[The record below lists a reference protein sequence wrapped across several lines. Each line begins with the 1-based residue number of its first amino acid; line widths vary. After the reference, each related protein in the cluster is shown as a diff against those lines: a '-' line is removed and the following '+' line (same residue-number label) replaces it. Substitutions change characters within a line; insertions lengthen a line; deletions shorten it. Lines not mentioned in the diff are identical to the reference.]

1 MKRNKIKIISTILS
15 LCFTIGMN
23 NTKVFAD
30 EIEFDNTVIQ
40 ENTAR
45 SVVSNGLLGYE
56 YHVYSPGK
64 YATFTT
70 TSSDYD
76 EQSIVVDITGAAA
89 AYANDYINAI
99 DDGGISYDRMQ
110 NLLTRSQEIGLTG
123 LWIAQG
129 PFAPAALIPAI
140 ASLKL
145 SQEAQNYA
153 VEVNDYLNDAERA
166 FRYLYRHR
174 ITDNGGCVTI
184 AGQEVCPMSE

>member
-1 MKRNKIKIISTILS
+1 M
-15 LCFTIGMN
+15 
-23 NTKVFAD
+23 
-30 EIEFDNTVIQ
+30 
-40 ENTAR
+40 
-45 SVVSNGLLGYE
+45 
-56 YHVYSPGK
+56 
-64 YATFTT
+64 
-70 TSSDYD
+70 
-76 EQSIVVDITGAAA
+76 
-89 AYANDYINAI
+89 
-99 DDGGISYDRMQ
+99 
-110 NLLTRSQEIGLTG
+110 TG

>member
-1 MKRNKIKIISTILS
+1 
-15 LCFTIGMN
+15 MN

-99 DDGGISYDRMQ
+99 DDGGIF
-110 NLLTRSQEIGLTG
+110 L
-123 LWIAQG
+123 
-129 PFAPAALIPAI
+129 
-140 ASLKL
+140 
-145 SQEAQNYA
+145 
-153 VEVNDYLNDAERA
+153 
-166 FRYLYRHR
+166 
-174 ITDNGGCVTI
+174 
-184 AGQEVCPMSE
+184 